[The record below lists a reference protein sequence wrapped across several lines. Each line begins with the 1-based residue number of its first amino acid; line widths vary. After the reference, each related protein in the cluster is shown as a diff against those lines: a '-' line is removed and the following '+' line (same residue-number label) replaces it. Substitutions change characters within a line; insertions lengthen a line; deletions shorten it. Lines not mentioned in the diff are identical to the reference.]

1 MNFIDDKEKMK
12 DFISMSKED
21 FLNSYSYLTE
31 EDYIETRV
39 IKAKYEVEEFLNE
52 DMENQNKI
60 IDYILYSKDKDDMY
74 IVASDGIEEM
84 LEFNPYGINENK
96 NNFFQVPEWDFNF
109 DDYIFSHLQ
118 DGYDIS
124 FMRDEVHYG
133 IWNGLNDLYP
143 EDINFKKGV
152 QKYLKYCKENNITKQ
167 YIDEKVR
174 LGTPDVMKYLDE
186 NIKKKKDKGAR

>member
-39 IKAKYEVEEFLNE
+39 VKAKYEVEEFLNE

-60 IDYILYSKDKDDMY
+60 IDYILYNKDKDDMY

-152 QKYLKYCKENNITKQ
+152 QKYLKYCKENNISKQ
-167 YIDEKVR
+167 YIDEKVK